1 MNLKD
6 FFVEEE
12 ILITQMKNK
21 DELFKLFVLS
31 LEFSGVELEN
41 SEKTVLF
48 LIISN
53 MNFKNIINI
62 SIDFKSEI
70 IYKSKLH
77 RNTVS
82 KAIISLENKNI
93 ISRLNS
99 DELRKEY
106 DVFSKN
112 AYLVNSDV
120 IGRGIFR
127 DLKNLRQTVVID
139 YDFETLQMK
148 KKVVREA
155 KYN

>member
-1 MNLKD
+1 MDEN
-6 FFVEEE
+6 
-12 ILITQMKNK
+12 ILITQIKNK
-21 DELFKLFVLS
+21 DELFKLFILS

-53 MNFKNIINI
+53 MNFKNIVNI
-62 SIDFKSEI
+62 SIDFRSEI
-70 IYKSKLH
+70 IHKSKLH

-82 KAIISLENKNI
+82 KAIISLEDKNI

-106 DVFSKN
+106 DIFSKN
-112 AYLVNSDV
+112 AYLVNSDL

-139 YDFETLQMK
+139 YNFETLQMK

-155 KYN
+155 EYN

>member
-62 SIDFKSEI
+62 SIDFRSEI

-82 KAIISLENKNI
+82 KAIISLEDKNI

>member
-1 MNLKD
+1 MNFKD
-6 FFVEEE
+6 FFVDEN
-12 ILITQMKNK
+12 ILITQIKNK
-21 DELFKLFVLS
+21 DELFKLFVLN

-53 MNFKNIINI
+53 MNFKNIVNI
-62 SIDFKSEI
+62 SIDFRSEI

-82 KAIISLENKNI
+82 KAIISLEDKKI
-93 ISRLNS
+93 IFRLNS
-99 DELRKEY
+99 DELIKEY

-139 YDFETLQMK
+139 YDFETLQIK

-155 KYN
+155 VYN